1 MKALFLGCILAG
13 LSALANAIDVD
24 ADKSL
29 ARANTY
35 MNYKNAVTNMHMQVL
50 HDEEVETEYEM
61 RVQKLDSDHMRIEF
75 TAPQREKGRK
85 LLRTGDKMFMFLPDL
100 GKSIVISARQS
111 FLGSSFSNGDLLRT
125 DLVADYDP
133 TYLRDESLGGT
144 NAEVL
149 ELRAKRADVTYD
161 RIVMWIDKASKRP
174 LRQEFFTL
182 SGKRIKYI
190 EYRHPKHFG
199 ELEVNSE
206 LFVQSDLNRH
216 ESTLLT
222 ISAHTVGSILPVAL
236 FQKDSFAR

>member
-1 MKALFLGCILAG
+1 MLA
-13 LSALANAIDVD
+13 AWFTLAHAGEVD
-24 ADKSL
+24 ADKLL
-29 ARANTY
+29 AQANTF

-50 HDEEVETEYEM
+50 HDEEIETEYEM
-61 RVQKLDSDHMRIEF
+61 KVQKLDGEHMRIEF

-85 LLRTGDKMFMFLPDL
+85 LLRVGDKMFMFLPDL

-111 FLGSSFSNGDLLRT
+111 FLGSSFANGDLLRT
-125 DLVADYDP
+125 DLVADYAP
-133 TYLRDESLGGT
+133 AYLRDEKLGGA

-149 ELRAKRADVTYD
+149 ELRAKRPDVTYD
-161 RIVMWIDKASKRP
+161 RIVMWIDSASKRP
-174 LRQEFFTL
+174 LRQEFYTL

-190 EYRHPKHFG
+190 EYRHPVHFG
-199 ELEVNSE
+199 DLEVNSE

-222 ISAHTVGSILPVAL
+222 ISAHTVGNTLPVAL